1 MRGHDHVQEKFGAI
15 DQLSGWDMEFDIGG
29 WFLEVVEWVHLK
41 AVPRM
46 VFAKLTYLLTERS
59 ATCDSLLQAL
69 RTQLRQMFT
78 TS

>member
-15 DQLSGWDMEFDIGG
+15 DQLSGWDMEFDVGG

-46 VFAKLTYLLTERS
+46 VFAKLKYLLTERS
-59 ATCDSLLQAL
+59 VASITN
-69 RTQLRQMFT
+69 T
-78 TS
+78 TSSDVHYKLRSRS